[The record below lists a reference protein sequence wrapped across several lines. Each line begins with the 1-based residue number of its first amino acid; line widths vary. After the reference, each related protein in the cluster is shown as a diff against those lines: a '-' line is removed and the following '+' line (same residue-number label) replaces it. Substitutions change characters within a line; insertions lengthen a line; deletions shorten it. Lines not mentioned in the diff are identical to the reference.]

1 MAEKMGIEKTGLV
14 CSLFMNVRLLSAVG
28 QQGQAVHKHKE
39 AIQMPLKLISCKIL
53 YITSWTFMDY

>member
-39 AIQMPLKLISCKIL
+39 AIQMPLKLISCKI
-53 YITSWTFMDY
+53 